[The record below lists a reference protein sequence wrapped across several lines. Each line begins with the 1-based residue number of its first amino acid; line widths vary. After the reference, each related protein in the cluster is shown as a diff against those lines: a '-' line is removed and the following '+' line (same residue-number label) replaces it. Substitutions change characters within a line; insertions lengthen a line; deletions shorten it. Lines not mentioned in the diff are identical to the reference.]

1 MKRNV
6 DGRPVPRHQAHRRAQ
21 AAARAFPADHDL
33 IPPDAQLPDVILH
46 IDQCRIA
53 VLGCGRIGA
62 LNRQPITGGNDHRA
76 ELFDKV
82 YRAGR
87 MNHFLHSRNVP
98 AAVNPQDADG
108 VFRARLRGKHQ
119 RRDRTRI
126 VDTEISLSGFIG
138 RIVIHLALC
147 HIGVTAFIQAKE
159 FSAPDNLFHPPSEP
173 QD

>member
-33 IPPDAQLPDVILH
+33 IPPNAQLPDVILH
-46 IDQCRIA
+46 IDQRRIA
-53 VLGCGRIGA
+53 VLGRGRIGA

-82 YRAGR
+82 YRTGR

-119 RRDRTRI
+119 RRNRPAGSRNPNRGHGDFFIRLHRPHRHSPRT
-126 VDTEISLSGFIG
+126 LSHRRNRLHSIG
-138 RIVIHLALC
+138 KTIFR
-147 HIGVTAFIQAKE
+147 T
-159 FSAPDNLFHPPSEP
+159 
-173 QD
+173 

>member
-33 IPPDAQLPDVILH
+33 IPPNAQLPDVILH
-46 IDQCRIA
+46 IDQRRIA
-53 VLGCGRIGA
+53 VLGRGRIGA

-82 YRAGR
+82 YRTGR

-98 AAVNPQDADG
+98 AAA
-108 VFRARLRGKHQ
+108 FHSC
-119 RRDRTRI
+119 RD
-126 VDTEISLSGFIG
+126 
-138 RIVIHLALC
+138 
-147 HIGVTAFIQAKE
+147 
-159 FSAPDNLFHPPSEP
+159 
-173 QD
+173 